1 MVAHEHGGCCGGA
14 HHHAA
19 STESCEPVN
28 TGPPDAVGSEIDVSK
43 DGGVVK
49 HVLVAGTGGRPP
61 RGYEV
66 EVHYVGKLED
76 GTQFDSSPGD
86 RDSSF
91 RFVLGEGQVIKGWD
105 LGVATMSVGEKS
117 LLTIQSKYGYGESGA
132 GTSIPPNA
140 TLKFEVELLS
150 YRQKPK
156 ARWAMS
162 VEEKIQAALD
172 EKEKGNE
179 SFKKKNL
186 AEAVA
191 AYREGLCYLEHSDQ
205 WSEQQQTQKASVEV
219 SLRLNLS
226 NCYLRTGEF
235 AQAIDEASQALKLDE
250 GMQKRLPFV
259 KRELKLHP
267 RGVARAAFG
276 LLEEARSDLAS
287 AARLDPKNLEIR
299 NELKKCKEKLE
310 EVRKKERST
319 FGSIFNKVALYDEKA
334 GVRNLEKCPRVFM
347 NIKVGDEPAKKVVIA
362 LYKDTVPRTVE
373 NFRSLCAGDKGLSF
387 KQNGFHRI
395 IKGFMMQG
403 GDINGK
409 GGESIY
415 GPQFDDEAFV
425 DKHLHRGQLSMANA
439 GPNTNSSQFFITFG
453 PTPHLDGKH
462 VVFGEVVEGLE
473 VLDAAEQVPTDS
485 ADKPT
490 KHHHNQQQ
498 LQHLSQ
504 QQQQQHLQQQQ
515 QQQHLQQQQQQQHL
529 LLQQQQW

>member
-1 MVAHEHGGCCGGA
+1 MVAHEHGTCCGST
-14 HHHAA
+14 HHPAAPPDSCAA
-19 STESCEPVN
+19 SEPLN
-28 TGPPDAVGSEIDVSK
+28 TGPPDAVGSELDVSK

-49 HVLVAGTGGRPP
+49 HVLVAGTGARPS

-76 GTQFDSSPGD
+76 GTQFDSSRD
-86 RDSSF
+86 RDSTF

-150 YRQKPK
+150 FRQKPK

-205 WSEQQQTQKASVEV
+205 WSEQQQTQKAS
-219 SLRLNLS
+219 
-226 NCYLRTGEF
+226 
-235 AQAIDEASQALKLDE
+235 
-250 GMQKRLPFV
+250 
-259 KRELKLHP
+259 
-267 RGVARAAFG
+267 
-276 LLEEARSDLAS
+276 
-287 AARLDPKNLEIR
+287 
-299 NELKKCKEKLE
+299 CKEKLE

-334 GVRNLEKCPRVFM
+334 GVRNLEKCPRVFL
-347 NIKVGDEPAKKVVIA
+347 NIRVGDEPAKRVVIA
-362 LYKDTVPRTVE
+362 LYKDVVPRTVE

-453 PTPHLDGKH
+453 PTPHLDGQVLGKH

-490 KHHHNQQQ
+490 VPVIIEDCGA
-498 LQHLSQ
+498 L
-504 QQQQQHLQQQQ
+504 
-515 QQQHLQQQQQQQHL
+515 
-529 LLQQQQW
+529 

>member
-1 MVAHEHGGCCGGA
+1 MVAHEHGGCCGGHGGHEA
-14 HHHAA
+14 PTAAMAEDTSPPHATG
-19 STESCEPVN
+19 TEM
-28 TGPPDAVGSEIDVSK
+28 DVSE
-43 DGGVVK
+43 DGGVIK
-49 HVLVAGTGGRPP
+49 HVLVEGTGSRPP

-76 GTQFDSSPGD
+76 GTQFDSSRD
-86 RDSSF
+86 RGTPF

-105 LGVATMSVGEKS
+105 LGVATMSIGEKS
-117 LLTIQSKYGYGESGA
+117 LLTIQSKYGYGEAGA
-132 GTSIPPNA
+132 GANIPPNA

-150 YRQKPK
+150 FQPKPK

-186 AEAVA
+186 TEAIA
-191 AYREGLCYLEHSDQ
+191 AYREGLCFLEHSDQ

-226 NCYLRTGEF
+226 NCYLKTGEF

-250 GMQKRLPFV
+250 GNSKAWYR
-259 KRELKLHP
+259 

-276 LLEEARSDLAS
+276 LLEEARTDLAS
-287 AARLDPKNLEIR
+287 AARLDPKNVEIR

-310 EVRKKERST
+310 EVRKKEKSA
-319 FGSIFNKVALYDEKA
+319 FGAIFSKVALYDEKA
-334 GVRNLEKCPRVFM
+334 GVRNLERCPRVFM
-347 NIKVGDEPAKKVVIA
+347 DIRVGDKPAKRVVFA
-362 LYKDTVPRTVE
+362 LYQDTVPKTVE
-373 NFRSLCAGDKGLSF
+373 NFKSLCVGDKKGANGEVLTF
-387 KQNGFHRI
+387 KKNSFHRI

-403 GDINGK
+403 GDVNGK

-415 GPQFDDEAFV
+415 GPQFDDEAFT

-462 VVFGEVVEGLE
+462 VVFGEVVEGID
-473 VLDAAEQVPTDS
+473 VLDAAEEVPTDS
-485 ADKPT
+485 TDKPEVPVVIEDCGA
-490 KHHHNQQQ
+490 
-498 LQHLSQ
+498 L
-504 QQQQQHLQQQQ
+504 
-515 QQQHLQQQQQQQHL
+515 
-529 LLQQQQW
+529 

>member
-1 MVAHEHGGCCGGA
+1 MVAHEHGTCCGST
-14 HHHAA
+14 HHPAAPPDSCAA
-19 STESCEPVN
+19 SEPLN
-28 TGPPDAVGSEIDVSK
+28 TGPPDAVGSELDVSK

-49 HVLVAGTGGRPP
+49 HVLVAGTGARPS

-76 GTQFDSSPGD
+76 GTQFDSSRD
-86 RDSSF
+86 RDSTF

-150 YRQKPK
+150 FRQKPK

-226 NCYLRTGEF
+226 NCYLKTGEF

-250 GMQKRLPFV
+250 GNSKAWYR
-259 KRELKLHP
+259 

-334 GVRNLEKCPRVFM
+334 GVRNLEKCPRVFL
-347 NIKVGDEPAKKVVIA
+347 NIRVGDEPAKRVVIA
-362 LYKDTVPRTVE
+362 LYKDVVPRTVE

-490 KHHHNQQQ
+490 VPVIIEDCGA
-498 LQHLSQ
+498 L
-504 QQQQQHLQQQQ
+504 
-515 QQQHLQQQQQQQHL
+515 
-529 LLQQQQW
+529 

>member
-19 STESCEPVN
+19 PADACTSSEPVN
-28 TGPPDAVGSEIDVSK
+28 AGPPDAVGSDIDVSN
-43 DGGVVK
+43 DGGVMK
-49 HVLVAGTGGRPP
+49 HVLVAGTGARPP

-76 GTQFDSSPGD
+76 GTQFDSSRD

-117 LLTIQSKYGYGESGA
+117 LLFGSKTSFKDL
-132 GTSIPPNA
+132 TSINSSCDDK
-140 TLKFEVELLS
+140 LKFEVELLS
-150 YRQKPK
+150 FRQKPK

-179 SFKKKNL
+179 AFKKKNL

-205 WSEQQQTQKASVEV
+205 WSDQQQTQKSSVEV

-226 NCYLRTGEF
+226 NCYLKTGEF

-250 GMQKRLPFV
+250 VEQGFRIRGNSKAWYR
-259 KRELKLHP
+259 

-319 FGSIFNKVALYDEKA
+319 FGSIFNKVALYD
-334 GVRNLEKCPRVFM
+334 
-347 NIKVGDEPAKKVVIA
+347 AKRVVIA

-373 NFRSLCAGDKGLSF
+373 NFRSLCVGDKGLSF
-387 KQNGFHRI
+387 KENGFHRI

-439 GPNTNSSQFFITFG
+439 GPNTNSSQFFIIFG

-462 VVFGEVVEGLE
+462 VVFGEIVEGLE
-473 VLDAAEQVPTDS
+473 LLDAAEQVPTDS

-490 KHHHNQQQ
+490 VPVVIEDCGV
-498 LQHLSQ
+498 L
-504 QQQQQHLQQQQ
+504 
-515 QQQHLQQQQQQQHL
+515 
-529 LLQQQQW
+529 

>member
-14 HHHAA
+14 HHHGESAA
-19 STESCEPVN
+19 VSEPVN
-28 TGPPDAVGSEIDVSK
+28 TGPPDAVGSEVDVSK
-43 DGGVVK
+43 DGGVIK
-49 HVLVAGTGGRPP
+49 HVLVAGTGGRVQALGFLRPP

-76 GTQFDSSPGD
+76 GTQFDSSRFGVCANYAGD

-226 NCYLRTGEF
+226 NCYLKTGEF

-250 GMQKRLPFV
+250 GNSKAWYR
-259 KRELKLHP
+259 

-347 NIKVGDEPAKKVVIA
+347 TIRVGDEPAKRVVIA

-439 GPNTNSSQFFITFG
+439 GPNTNSSQFFIIFG
-453 PTPHLDGKH
+453 PTPHLDGYA
-462 VVFGEVVEGLE
+462 F
-473 VLDAAEQVPTDS
+473 
-485 ADKPT
+485 
-490 KHHHNQQQ
+490 
-498 LQHLSQ
+498 
-504 QQQQQHLQQQQ
+504 
-515 QQQHLQQQQQQQHL
+515 
-529 LLQQQQW
+529 

>member
-1 MVAHEHGGCCGGA
+1 MVAHEHAGCCSGD
-14 HHHAA
+14 HHHEAPVPAA
-19 STESCEPVN
+19 APEDTS
-28 TGPPDAVGSEIDVSK
+28 PPHTVGTDIDVSS
-43 DGGVVK
+43 DGGVIK
-49 HVLVAGTGGRPP
+49 HVLVEGKGSRPP

-76 GTQFDSSPGD
+76 GTQFDSSRD
-86 RDSSF
+86 RDTSF

-117 LLTIQSKYGYGESGA
+117 MLTIQSKYGYGEAGA
-132 GTSIPPNA
+132 GASIPPNA

-150 YRQKPK
+150 FRQKPK

-172 EKEKGNE
+172 EKEKGNA

-186 AEAVA
+186 SEAIA
-191 AYREGLCYLEHSDQ
+191 AYREGLCFLEHSDQ

-219 SLRLNLS
+219 SLHLNLS
-226 NCYLRTGEF
+226 NCYLKTGEF

-250 GMQKRLPFV
+250 GNSKAWYR
-259 KRELKLHP
+259 

-276 LLEEARSDLAS
+276 LLEEARTDFAS
-287 AARLDPKNLEIR
+287 AARLDPKNVEIR

-310 EVRKKERST
+310 EVRKKEKST
-319 FGSIFNKVALYDEKA
+319 FGAIFSKVALYDEKV
-334 GVRNLEKCPRVFM
+334 GIRNLDRCPRVFM
-347 NIKVGDEPAKKVVIA
+347 DIRVGDQPAKRVVIA
-362 LYKDTVPRTVE
+362 LYEDTVPRTVE
-373 NFRSLCAGDKGLSF
+373 NFRSLCVGDKNLTF
-387 KQNGFHRI
+387 KQNSFHRI

-473 VLDAAEQVPTDS
+473 VLDAAEEVPTDGS
-485 ADKPT
+485 DKPEVPVVIEDCGA
-490 KHHHNQQQ
+490 
-498 LQHLSQ
+498 L
-504 QQQQQHLQQQQ
+504 
-515 QQQHLQQQQQQQHL
+515 
-529 LLQQQQW
+529 